1 MAGFKFT
8 VKFVLQQ
15 TKDKS
20 KPTPLR
26 CFVRYNNTRS
36 VFSSGVSIEPKYW
49 NAEKQEPRLTASLQN
64 ADDLLKDIKNVK
76 KWIGLA
82 FDVIT
87 KEKKEYPDPDK
98 LKEYC
103 LLFIKND
110 GIDPNAEKPKTKFT
124 LFEYIELLISNT
136 KNGKRVLGTG
146 ERFSP
151 GTIKAY
157 GSAFGILKKYQQFKY
172 KRPLEFEDIDLE
184 FYEDFKDW
192 SYNIE
197 GLSNNYFGAVI
208 KFLKLCLNEAKE
220 SELHKN
226 EKYNSKNFVKV
237 KSDVENIYLN
247 QTQLELLANHDF
259 SKNPKLERVRDLFLV
274 GCYTGLRFSDF
285 INIQPKNIQGNF
297 IEIKTIK
304 TGQTVAIPI
313 HSIIR
318 DIMKRYEGKTP
329 NSLPPAISNVKLNA
343 YIKDV
348 AEDAGLKEVITLEK
362 AIAGKKVIVNKPLFE
377 LITTHCAR
385 RSFASNMFHL
395 GVPTSIIMAV
405 TGHRTEAAFNLY
417 IKVTPKEK
425 AEMMLAIWNRNNMQ
439 IANSGIA
446 VTV

>member
-36 VFSSGVSIEPKYW
+36 VFSSGVIIEPKYW
-49 NAEKQEPRLTASLQN
+49 NADKQEPRQAASLQN
-64 ADDLLKDIKNVK
+64 ADDLSRDIKNVK
-76 KWIGLA
+76 KWIGQA
-82 FDVIT
+82 FDEIT
-87 KEKKEYPDPDK
+87 KEIKEYPEPDK
-98 LKEYC
+98 LKEAC
-103 LLFIKND
+103 LLWIKND
-110 GIDPNAEKPKTKFT
+110 GIDPNAEKPKTQFT

-136 KNGKRVLGTG
+136 KSGKRVLGNG
-146 ERFSP
+146 ERYSP

-157 GSAFGILKKYQQFKY
+157 NSTFGILKKYQQFKY
-172 KRPLEFEDIDLE
+172 KRPLVFSDIDLD

-192 SYNIE
+192 SYNVE

-208 KFLKLCLNEAKE
+208 KFLKLCLNEAGGD
-220 SELHKN
+220 ELHKN
-226 EKYNSKNFVKV
+226 EKYKSKNFVKV
-237 KSDVENIYLN
+237 KSEVENIYLN
-247 QTQLELLANHDF
+247 QSQLEILADYDF
-259 SKNPKLERVRDLFLV
+259 SENTKLERVRDLFLI

-285 INIQPKNIQGNF
+285 TNIQPKNIQGDF
-297 IEIKTIK
+297 IEIKTAK

-313 HSIIR
+313 HPIVR
-318 DIMKRYEGKTP
+318 QIMNRYDGKTF

-348 AEDAGLKEVITLEK
+348 AKAAGLNEIITLEK
-362 AIAGKKVIVNKPLFE
+362 AVAGKKLIINQPLYE
-377 LITTHCAR
+377 LVTTHCAR

-425 AEMMLAIWNRNNMQ
+425 AEMMLAIWNRNTMQ
-439 IANSGIA
+439 A
-446 VTV
+446 VNQ